1 MSVNVR
7 DIEQIQQHM
16 EQMLKGDPRED
27 QEGFYEEANQYHKQL
42 METIRRRQ
50 EWWRDLP
57 PRRAAY
63 AYLGKVAGEV
73 GIPPKYREYV
83 ITMAL
88 NDMYSYG
95 KIQHLIDDPLVSD
108 IQVYGD
114 HFTFYTKAGKRH
126 ISTEGFMTNE
136 EVYAFVQKKL
146 SGTNYRF
153 DMTNPSTDAILPDG
167 YRMHV
172 VGGPAGWTLPEDEDG
187 RRLEKDCLIVTI
199 RKPLRNFT
207 LEELHALHTFDD
219 LILLFFQWMQR
230 LARSFVVVGGTGS
243 SKSTLMAALLGLVP
257 RDRLSC
263 IIEEMPELQPLC
275 AWAARLYERA
285 PNAEG
290 RGAVRMAQQIVNTLR
305 MMFDNV
311 YIGEVRTTPVIWEFF
326 QAAATVTYQT
336 GTTLHVSGFAHAGAA
351 IRRMA
356 ALLSSHESRPT
367 PAMVGDLITMGVRNI
382 ISMRS
387 VPEKGGK
394 RVVEIAEVLP
404 YEPREQR
411 IPYVVIAKWD
421 PRTDTWAFH
430 GITEQMA
437 EEARLLGHTIAELPI
452 QTHPNVQ
459 YVYL

>member
-1 MSVNVR
+1 MPNLQE
-7 DIEQIQQHM
+7 IERVQTQM
-16 EQMLKGDPRED
+16 EQMLKEDPRD
-27 QEGFYEEANQYHKQL
+27 DFYREASEHHKKL
-42 METIRRRQ
+42 MAEIRRRQ

-63 AYLGKVAGEV
+63 AYLGKIAGEL
-73 GIPPKYREYV
+73 GIPPNYREYV

-108 IQVYGD
+108 IQIYGE
-114 HFTFYTKAGKRH
+114 HFTFYIKEGKRY
-126 ISTEGFMTNE
+126 ISTEGYMDNE
-136 EVYAFVQKKL
+136 EVLTFVQKKL

-207 LEELHALHTFDD
+207 LQELLSLHVFDEK
-219 LILLFFQWMQR
+219 IYLFFQWMQR

-243 SKSTLMAALLGLVP
+243 SKSTLMAALLGLIP
-257 RDRLSC
+257 PDRMSC
-263 IIEEMPELQPLC
+263 VIEEMPELQPLC

-311 YIGEVRTTPVIWEFF
+311 YIGEVRTSIVLWEFF

-336 GTTLHVSGFAHAGAA
+336 ATTLHVAGFANAGAA

-356 ALLSSHESRPT
+356 ALLSSHESRPST
-367 PAMVGDLITMGVRNI
+367 AMVGDLISMSVRHI

-387 VPEKGGK
+387 VPERGGK

-411 IPYVVIAKWD
+411 IPYVTLAKWD
-421 PRTDTWAFH
+421 PRTDSWVFH

-437 EEARLLGHTIAELPI
+437 EEAALHGHTISELPI
-452 QTHPNVQ
+452 LETPNVQ